1 MMAMKKRFIVA
12 IVILTVLISIVTAIQ
27 VVEVAQAQISAT
39 VTINPDGSVTGT
51 NSIQRNGG
59 VYTLT
64 GNISGGIQVQKSY
77 VVIDGAGF
85 TIEGNSQYVRGIDL
99 SNGVGQAPTHSM
111 VNNVTVQNLKI
122 MYCYYAIDNS
132 NTGNNTFIG
141 NYISDCD
148 TGFWI
153 TGSSNN
159 TLMHNT
165 VKDCVT
171 GISIN
176 YAGLNI
182 ITENNIINNS
192 LLVWLSTEPIVDRN
206 YWSNYL
212 TKYPNAKE
220 IEKSGLPNPG
230 IWDTPY
236 NYGESLGN
244 YTDSHPLVNPIST
257 SPISTL
263 APPPTSS
270 SISAS
275 TLSPSPSQTIE
286 PSPSIPEFSSWVV
299 LPLALVATLLIF
311 VFLKKRGKKQ

>member
-1 MMAMKKRFIVA
+1 MFIGVMRDMKKAHSVVT
-12 IVILTVLISIVTAIQ
+12 VILTLLVSLVIGLH
-27 VVEVAQAQISAT
+27 VVELAQAQISAT

-51 NSIQRNGG
+51 NNIQRNGN

-77 VVIDGAGF
+77 IVIDGQGF
-85 TIEGNSQYVRGIDL
+85 TIEGNSQYARGIDL
-99 SNGVGQAPTHSM
+99 SNGVGQDPTHSM
-111 VNNVTVQNLKI
+111 INNVTVQNLKI
-122 MYCYYAIDNS
+122 IDCYYAIDNS
-132 NTGNNTFIG
+132 NTKNNTFIG
-141 NYISDCD
+141 NYIADCD

-176 YAGLNI
+176 YAGFNI

-192 LLVWLSTEPIVDRN
+192 LLVWLSTEPFVDGN

-220 IEKSGLPNPG
+220 IEKSGFYNLF
-230 IWDTPY
+230 WDTPY

-244 YTDSHPLVNPIST
+244 YTDSHPLINPIST
-257 SPISTL
+257 S
-263 APPPTSS
+263 
-270 SISAS
+270 SISAPTS
-275 TLSPSPSQTIE
+275 TSSPIYASILSPSPSQTLE
-286 PSPSIPEFSSWVV
+286 PSPSIPEFPTWIVLSLIVV
-299 LPLALVATLLIF
+299 ASAFLIAMR
-311 VFLKKRGKKQ
+311 KRR